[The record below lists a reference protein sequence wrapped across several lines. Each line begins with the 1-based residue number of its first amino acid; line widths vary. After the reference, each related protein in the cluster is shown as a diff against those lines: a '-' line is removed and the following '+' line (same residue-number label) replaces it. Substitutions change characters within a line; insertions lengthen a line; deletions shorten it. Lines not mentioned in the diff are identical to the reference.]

1 MCLQIFFFFYKIF
14 IMYIKPIKRK
24 KEVHCKN
31 SAAIEQVVLGLRAL
45 SLISFL
51 SILTGLSLGP
61 SLTIVSKW

>member
-1 MCLQIFFFFYKIF
+1 
-14 IMYIKPIKRK
+14 MYIKPIKRK
-24 KEVHCKN
+24 TEVHCKN
-31 SAAIEQVVLGLRAL
+31 SGAIEQVVLGLRAL